1 MARFVTGNSFSTG
14 NQVTAATLNAAV
26 NNATISADSVDN
38 SSVAVSGSGVLSVK
52 TSTGESD
59 GITFG
64 KMQHIPANTVLVRDA
79 NDVGVVS
86 AKAVTDTQILIGD
99 GTGFTAAALSGDV
112 TMTNAGAVTIAND
125 AVETA
130 MIADDVALGGNPTT
144 TTQSAS
150 NNSTRIATTAYVDA
164 QVNLVPTPAIVTTFT
179 ARNGEEQRYFKNLSE
194 VTDPNSI
201 ISINSGQEIQFAST
215 GTYLVKAGVNIDDND
230 SDTGDEYNAVL
241 VPTHG
246 STTPITFGGAPMRSM
261 EIRAGANT
269 GVCTTFTF
277 AYVVSNTTNDRLAI
291 YAEPISS
298 ASAIQWEGAAV
309 IEITKIA

>member
-164 QVNLVPTPAIVTTFT
+164 QVTAGVALGTPNNRARIKCFPTDFKESNHITAGGTLLDTDNSSTGIHLAMYDIPAGYKATTFVGRGGNADITIYERLDVSAATGSTLKGSGALDGLATIDFTDITATDTNAIVLHITDGGS
-179 ARNGEEQRYFKNLSE
+179 NGYFYGGYI
-194 VTDPNSI
+194 T
-201 ISINSGQEIQFAST
+201 
-215 GTYLVKAGVNIDDND
+215 LV
-230 SDTGDEYNAVL
+230 AV
-241 VPTHG
+241 
-246 STTPITFGGAPMRSM
+246 
-261 EIRAGANT
+261 
-269 GVCTTFTF
+269 
-277 AYVVSNTTNDRLAI
+277 
-291 YAEPISS
+291 
-298 ASAIQWEGAAV
+298 
-309 IEITKIA
+309 